1 VSGRV
6 TEIEI
11 GKETGHYGPR
21 QPVMTPK
28 RESVLLNLSW
38 RAFTVWYRDIKVW
51 TKFYKASILGN
62 LGEPLL
68 YLLAMGWGLGRMV
81 GTVDG
86 IPYIEFLAPG
96 LICSAS
102 MYAAT
107 FECTFGSFTRM
118 TRQNTFD
125 AILATPV
132 SLEDIVAGEI
142 LWGATKG
149 FLSGTAMLLVMSL
162 FGLVKSYWAV
172 LTLGLAFLIG
182 LLFASLSM
190 IVTARAAAYDF
201 FSYYFT
207 LAIAPMFLFSGIF
220 FPVTNLPDWAQTF
233 AWFLPLTHGV
243 NISRALFSGD
253 LSLKLLVDLM
263 WLVVFFS
270 VLFVIALRGI
280 RKRMVL

>member
-1 VSGRV
+1 MSEPTAARPMRMRKGER
-6 TEIEI
+6 
-11 GKETGHYGPR
+11 
-21 QPVMTPK
+21 
-28 RESVLLNLSW
+28 LLGNLSH
-38 RAFTVWYRDIKVW
+38 RTAAVWYRDAKVW

-96 LICSAS
+96 LVCSTA

-118 TRQNTFD
+118 TRQNTYD

-132 SLEDIVAGEI
+132 SLEDIIAGEI

-149 FLSGTAMLLVMSL
+149 LLSGTAMLLVMAL
-162 FGLVKSYWAV
+162 FGLVTSFWSV
-172 LTLGLAFLIG
+172 LSLGLVFLIG
-182 LLFASLSM
+182 LLFSSLSM
-190 IVTARAAAYDF
+190 MVTARAPSYDF

-220 FPVTNLPDWAQTF
+220 FPVENLPHWAQTF

-243 NISRALFSGD
+243 SASRALFAGKVSWVIAGD
-253 LSLKLLVDLM
+253 LL
-263 WLVVFFS
+263 WLAAFF
-270 VLFVIALRGI
+270 VITFVIAVRSI
-280 RKRMVL
+280 RKRLIL

>member
-1 VSGRV
+1 M

-11 GKETGHYGPR
+11 GKEMGHSGPM

-28 RESVLLNLSW
+28 REGVLLNLSW
-38 RAFTVWYRDIKVW
+38 RALTVWYRDVKVW

-96 LICSAS
+96 LICSAA

-118 TRQNTFD
+118 TRQSTFD

-172 LTLGLAFLIG
+172 LALGLAFLIG

-243 NISRALFSGD
+243 TASRALFAGKVGWVIAAD
-253 LSLKLLVDLM
+253 LL
-263 WLVVFFS
+263 WLFAFFAIA
-270 VLFVIALRGI
+270 FIIALRTI
-280 RKRMVL
+280 RKRLIL

>member
-1 VSGRV
+1 V

-11 GKETGHYGPR
+11 GKETGHSGPR

-96 LICSAS
+96 LICSTA

-162 FGLVKSYWAV
+162 FGLVKSFWAV
-172 LTLGLAFLIG
+172 LALGLAFLIG

-190 IVTARAAAYDF
+190 IITARAAAYDF

-243 NISRALFSGD
+243 SASRALFAGRIGWSVA
-253 LSLKLLVDLM
+253 VDLL
-263 WLVVFFS
+263 WLAAFFAIAFI
-270 VLFVIALRGI
+270 LALRSI
-280 RKRMVL
+280 RKRLIL

>member
-1 VSGRV
+1 MSEPAVPG
-6 TEIEI
+6 
-11 GKETGHYGPR
+11 
-21 QPVMTPK
+21 QPMMIRK
-28 RESVLLNLSW
+28 GDKLLGNLS
-38 RAFTVWYRDIKVW
+38 RLAAAVWYRDIKVW

-96 LICSAS
+96 LICSAA

-118 TRQNTFD
+118 TRQNTYD

-162 FGLVKSYWAV
+162 FGLVKSFWA
-172 LTLGLAFLIG
+172 LLALGLAFLIG

-190 IVTARAAAYDF
+190 IVTARAPSYDF

-220 FPVTNLPDWAQTF
+220 FPVTNLPGWAQTF

-243 NISRALFSGD
+243 SASRALFAGRMGWVTA
-253 LSLKLLVDLM
+253 VDLL
-263 WLVVFFS
+263 WLVV
-270 VLFVIALRGI
+270 VLALAFVIALRSI
-280 RKRMVL
+280 RKRLIL

>member
-1 VSGRV
+1 MAM
-6 TEIEI
+6 
-11 GKETGHYGPR
+11 KKGPGLMR
-21 QPVMTPK
+21 
-28 RESVLLNLSW
+28 SLSH
-38 RAFTVWYRDIKVW
+38 RTAAVWYRDAKVW

-81 GTVDG
+81 GTVNG

-96 LICSAS
+96 LVCSTA

-107 FECTFGSFTRM
+107 FECTFGAFTRM
-118 TRQNTFD
+118 TRQNTYD

-132 SLEDIVAGEI
+132 SLEDIIAGEI

-149 FLSGTAMLLVMSL
+149 LLSGTAMLIVMAL
-162 FGLVKSYWAV
+162 FGLVTSVWSV
-172 LTLGLAFLIG
+172 LSLGLVFLIG

-190 IVTARAAAYDF
+190 IVTARAPSYDF

-220 FPVTNLPDWAQTF
+220 FPVGNLPDWAQTV

-243 NISRALFSGD
+243 SASRALFAGDVGWVIAGD
-253 LSLKLLVDLM
+253 LLWLLAFVAAT
-263 WLVVFFS
+263 
-270 VLFVIALRGI
+270 FVIALRSI
-280 RKRMVL
+280 RKRLIL

>member
-1 VSGRV
+1 M

-11 GKETGHYGPR
+11 RKEMGHSGPR
-21 QPVMTPK
+21 QPVMETK

-38 RAFTVWYRDIKVW
+38 RAITVWYRDVKVW

-68 YLLAMGWGLGRMV
+68 YLVAMGWGLGRMV

-96 LICSAS
+96 LICSAA

-118 TRQNTFD
+118 TRQSTFD

-172 LTLGLAFLIG
+172 LALGLAFLIG

-207 LAIAPMFLFSGIF
+207 LVIAPMFLFSGIF
-220 FPVTNLPDWAQTF
+220 FPVSNLPDWAQTV

-243 NISRALFSGD
+243 SASRALFSGNVSWVIAGD
-253 LSLKLLVDLM
+253 LL
-263 WLVVFFS
+263 WLAGF
-270 VLFVIALRGI
+270 FVIAFVFALRNI
-280 RKRMVL
+280 RKRLIL

>member
-1 VSGRV
+1 V
-6 TEIEI
+6 TERVPE
-11 GKETGHYGPR
+11 KEMGHSGPR
-21 QPVMTPK
+21 QPVMISK
-28 RESVLLNLSW
+28 REGVLLNLSW
-38 RAFTVWYRDIKVW
+38 RAYTVWYRDIKVW

-81 GTVDG
+81 GTVNG
-86 IPYIEFLAPG
+86 VPYIEFLAPG
-96 LICSAS
+96 LICSAA

-118 TRQNTFD
+118 TRQSTFD

-172 LTLGLAFLIG
+172 LALGLAFLIG

-243 NISRALFSGD
+243 DISRALFSGD
-253 LSLKLLVDLM
+253 VSLKLLGDLV
-263 WLVVFFS
+263 WLLVFFS

-280 RKRMVL
+280 RKRLIL

>member
-1 VSGRV
+1 MS
-6 TEIEI
+6 EPA
-11 GKETGHYGPR
+11 GPIR
-21 QPVMTPK
+21 PMMPRK
-28 RESVLLNLSW
+28 REGLLRGLSW
-38 RAFTVWYRDIKVW
+38 RAATVWYRDIKVW

-96 LICSAS
+96 LICSTA

-118 TRQNTFD
+118 TRQNTYD

-149 FLSGTAMLLVMSL
+149 LLSGTAMLLVMAI
-162 FGLVKSYWAV
+162 FGLVTSFWSV
-172 LTLGLAFLIG
+172 LSLALVFLIG
-182 LLFASLSM
+182 LMFASLSM
-190 IVTARAAAYDF
+190 VVTAKAPSYDF

-220 FPVTNLPDWAQTF
+220 FPVGNLPSWAQTF

-243 NISRALFSGD
+243 SASRALFAGAVSWEIAAD
-253 LSLKLLVDLM
+253 LL
-263 WLVVFFS
+263 WLVVFTAAIFM
-270 VLFVIALRGI
+270 IAIRMI
-280 RKRMVL
+280 RKRLIL

>member
-1 VSGRV
+1 MSEPAVPG
-6 TEIEI
+6 
-11 GKETGHYGPR
+11 
-21 QPVMTPK
+21 QPMMIRK
-28 RESVLLNLSW
+28 GDKLLGNLS
-38 RAFTVWYRDIKVW
+38 RLAAAVWYRDIKVW

-96 LICSAS
+96 LICSAA

-118 TRQNTFD
+118 TRQNTYD

-149 FLSGTAMLLVMSL
+149 FLSGTAMILVMSL
-162 FGLVKSYWAV
+162 FGLVKSFWA
-172 LTLGLAFLIG
+172 LLALGLAFLIG

-190 IVTARAAAYDF
+190 IVTARAPSYDF

-220 FPVTNLPDWAQTF
+220 FPVTNLPGWAQTF

-243 NISRALFSGD
+243 SASRALFAGRMGWVTA
-253 LSLKLLVDLM
+253 VDLL
-263 WLVVFFS
+263 WLVVFFAIA
-270 VLFVIALRGI
+270 FVIALRSI
-280 RKRMVL
+280 RKRLIL

>member
-1 VSGRV
+1 MSEPTVP
-6 TEIEI
+6 
-11 GKETGHYGPR
+11 GKPMAIR
-21 QPVMTPK
+21 K
-28 RESVLLNLSW
+28 RDRLLGNLSR
-38 RAFTVWYRDIKVW
+38 RAVAVWYRDAKVW

-62 LGEPLL
+62 MGEPLL

-86 IPYIEFLAPG
+86 IPYIQFLAPG
-96 LICSAS
+96 LVCSTA

-107 FECTFGSFTRM
+107 FECTFGAFTRM
-118 TRQNTFD
+118 TRQNTYD

-132 SLEDIVAGEI
+132 SLEDIVAGEV

-149 FLSGTAMLLVMSL
+149 LLSGAAMLLVMAL
-162 FGLVKSYWAV
+162 FGLVATPWSV
-172 LTLGLAFLIG
+172 LALGLVFTIG

-190 IVTARAAAYDF
+190 IVTARAPSYDF

-220 FPVTNLPDWAQTF
+220 FPVGNLPDWAQTF

-243 NISRALFSGD
+243 TASRALFTGSFSWSIAAD
-253 LSLKLLVDLM
+253 LL
-263 WLVVFFS
+263 WLAVFTAVV
-270 VLFVIALRGI
+270 FVIAIRSI
-280 RKRMVL
+280 RKRLVL

>member
-1 VSGRV
+1 MTDRDTPRVIGHSG
-6 TEIEI
+6 
-11 GKETGHYGPR
+11 TG
-21 QPVMTPK
+21 QPVMTQK
-28 RESVLLNLSW
+28 RENVMLNLSL
-38 RAFTVWYRDIKVW
+38 RAITVWYRDAKIW
-51 TKFYKASILGN
+51 TKFYNASILGN

-96 LICSAS
+96 LICSTA

-118 TRQNTFD
+118 TRQNTYD

-149 FLSGTAMLLVMSL
+149 FLSGTAMLLVISL
-162 FGLVKSYWAV
+162 FGLVKSFWAV
-172 LTLGLAFLIG
+172 LALGLAFLIG

-190 IVTARAAAYDF
+190 IVSARAASYDF

-243 NISRALFSGD
+243 SASRALFAGNIGWAIAAD
-253 LSLKLLVDLM
+253 LL
-263 WLVVFFS
+263 WLFGFFAVAFVV
-270 VLFVIALRGI
+270 ALRSI
-280 RKRMVL
+280 RKRLIL

>member
-1 VSGRV
+1 MR
-6 TEIEI
+6 ERA
-11 GKETGHYGPR
+11 GPR
-21 QPVMTPK
+21 QPVMA
-28 RESVLLNLSW
+28 RRSSRLLPDLTW
-38 RAFTVWYRDIKVW
+38 RAVTVWYRDARVW
-51 TKFYKASILGN
+51 TTFYKASVIGN

-86 IPYIEFLAPG
+86 VPYIQFLAPG
-96 LICSAS
+96 LVCSTA

-107 FECTFGSFTRM
+107 FECTFGAFTRM
-118 TRQNTFD
+118 TRQHTYN

-132 SLEDIVAGEI
+132 SLDEIVAGEI

-149 FLSGTAMLLVMSL
+149 FLSGAAMLLVMAL
-162 FGLVKSYWAV
+162 FGLVTSLWA
-172 LTLGLAFLIG
+172 LLALALSFLIG
-182 LLFASLSM
+182 LLFSALSM
-190 IVTARAAAYDF
+190 IVTAKSPSYDF

-220 FPVTNLPDWAQTF
+220 FPVGNLPQWAQTV

-243 NISRALFSGD
+243 SASRDLFAGEVGWRIASD
-253 LSLKLLVDLM
+253 TL
-263 WLVVFFS
+263 WLVVFFLAS
-270 VLFVIALRGI
+270 FIVAVREI

>member
-1 VSGRV
+1 MSEPTAAR
-6 TEIEI
+6 
-11 GKETGHYGPR
+11 P
-21 QPVMTPK
+21 MTMRK
-28 RESVLLNLSW
+28 GERLLGNLS
-38 RAFTVWYRDIKVW
+38 RRTVTVWYRDAKVW

-96 LICSAS
+96 LVCSTA

-118 TRQNTFD
+118 TRQNTYD

-132 SLEDIVAGEI
+132 SLEDIIAGEI

-149 FLSGTAMLLVMSL
+149 LLSGAAMLLVMAL
-162 FGLVKSYWAV
+162 FGLVTSIWSA
-172 LTLGLAFLIG
+172 LSLGLVFLIG
-182 LLFASLSM
+182 LLFSSLSM
-190 IVTARAAAYDF
+190 IVTARAPSYDF

-220 FPVTNLPDWAQTF
+220 FPVENLPHWAQTF

-243 NISRALFSGD
+243 SASRALFAGN
-253 LSLKLLVDLM
+253 VG
-263 WLVVFFS
+263 W
-270 VLFVIALRGI
+270 VIAADLLWLFAFFAVSFFIAVRSI
-280 RKRMVL
+280 RKRLIL

>member
-1 VSGRV
+1 MSEPAIPGLPIVIRKGN
-6 TEIEI
+6 
-11 GKETGHYGPR
+11 G
-21 QPVMTPK
+21 
-28 RESVLLNLSW
+28 LLSNLSR
-38 RAFTVWYRDIKVW
+38 RATAVWYRDVKVW

-62 LGEPLL
+62 MGEPLL

-81 GTVDG
+81 GNVDG
-86 IPYIEFLAPG
+86 IPYIQFLAPG
-96 LICSAS
+96 LICSTS

-118 TRQNTFD
+118 TRQKTYD

-149 FLSGTAMLLVMSL
+149 LLSGTAMLLVMSL
-162 FGLVKSYWAV
+162 FGLVTSWWSV
-172 LTLGLAFLIG
+172 LALGLVFLIG

-190 IVTARAAAYDF
+190 IVTARAPAYDF

-220 FPVTNLPDWAQTF
+220 FPVSNLPAWAQAF

-243 NISRALFSGD
+243 SASRALFAGRIGWSVA
-253 LSLKLLVDLM
+253 VDLL
-263 WLVVFFS
+263 WLAAFFAIAFI
-270 VLFVIALRGI
+270 VALRSI
-280 RKRMVL
+280 RKRLIL

>member
-1 VSGRV
+1 MVIRKGER
-6 TEIEI
+6 
-11 GKETGHYGPR
+11 
-21 QPVMTPK
+21 
-28 RESVLLNLSW
+28 LLGNLS
-38 RAFTVWYRDIKVW
+38 RRTASVWYRDAKVW

-62 LGEPLL
+62 MGEPLL

-81 GTVDG
+81 GTVNG

-96 LICSAS
+96 LICSTA

-118 TRQNTFD
+118 TRQNTYD
-125 AILATPV
+125 AIIATPV
-132 SLEDIVAGEI
+132 SLEDVIAGEI

-149 FLSGTAMLLVMSL
+149 LLSGTAMLLVMAL
-162 FGLVKSYWAV
+162 FGLVTSPWAV
-172 LTLGLAFLIG
+172 LALGLAFLIS

-190 IVTARAAAYDF
+190 VVTAKAPSYDF

-220 FPVTNLPDWAQTF
+220 FPVSNLPHWAQTL

-243 NISRALFSGD
+243 SASRALFTGIFNWNIATD
-253 LSLKLLVDLM
+253 LL
-263 WLVVFFS
+263 WLVVFTGGTF
-270 VLFVIALRGI
+270 LIALRSI
-280 RKRMVL
+280 RKRLIL

>member
-1 VSGRV
+1 MARKS
-6 TEIEI
+6 
-11 GKETGHYGPR
+11 Y
-21 QPVMTPK
+21 
-28 RESVLLNLSW
+28 SVLRGLSW
-38 RAFTVWYRDIKVW
+38 RTAAVWYRDAKVW

-62 LGEPLL
+62 LGEPML

-86 IPYIEFLAPG
+86 IPYIQFLAPG
-96 LICSAS
+96 LVCSTA

-118 TRQNTFD
+118 TRQNTYD

-149 FLSGTAMLLVMSL
+149 LLSGTAMLLVMSF
-162 FGLVKSYWAV
+162 FGLVTSIWSV
-172 LTLGLAFLIG
+172 LALGLVFLIG
-182 LLFASLSM
+182 FLFASLS
-190 IVTARAAAYDF
+190 IFVTARAPSYDF

-220 FPVTNLPDWAQTF
+220 FPVSNLPGWAQTF

-243 NISRALFSGD
+243 SASRALFAGEVGWAVAAD
-253 LSLKLLVDLM
+253 LL
-263 WLVVFFS
+263 WLVGFGAVI
-270 VLFVIALRGI
+270 FVIALRSI
-280 RKRMVL
+280 RKRLIL

>member
-1 VSGRV
+1 MARKG
-6 TEIEI
+6 E
-11 GKETGHYGPR
+11 G
-21 QPVMTPK
+21 
-28 RESVLLNLSW
+28 VLRSLSW
-38 RAFTVWYRDIKVW
+38 RTVTVWYRDAKVW

-62 LGEPLL
+62 MGEPLL

-86 IPYIEFLAPG
+86 IPYIQFLAPG
-96 LICSAS
+96 LICSTA

-118 TRQNTFD
+118 TRQNTYD
-125 AILATPV
+125 AIMATPV

-149 FLSGTAMLLVMSL
+149 LLSGTAMLFVMSL
-162 FGLVKSYWAV
+162 FGLVTSFWSV
-172 LTLGLAFLIG
+172 LALGLVFLIG

-190 IVTARAAAYDF
+190 LVTARAPSYDF

-220 FPVTNLPDWAQTF
+220 FPVSNLPHWAQTF

-243 NISRALFSGD
+243 SASRALFTGNMGWGIAGD
-253 LSLKLLVDLM
+253 LL
-263 WLVVFFS
+263 WLAVFTAIIFVV
-270 VLFVIALRGI
+270 ALRSI
-280 RKRMVL
+280 RKRLIL

>member
-1 VSGRV
+1 M

-11 GKETGHYGPR
+11 GKEMGHSGPR

-28 RESVLLNLSW
+28 SESVLLNLSW
-38 RAFTVWYRDIKVW
+38 RAFTVWYRDVKVW

-68 YLLAMGWGLGRMV
+68 YLLAMGWGLWRMV

-96 LICSAS
+96 LICSAA

-172 LTLGLAFLIG
+172 LALGLAFLIG

-220 FPVTNLPDWAQTF
+220 FPITNLPGWAQTF

-243 NISRALFSGD
+243 TASRALFSGNVSWVIAGD
-253 LSLKLLVDLM
+253 LL
-263 WLVVFFS
+263 WLFAFFT
-270 VLFVIALRGI
+270 VAFIIALRSI
-280 RKRMVL
+280 RKRLIL

>member
-1 VSGRV
+1 MSEPAVPGQPMVIRK
-6 TEIEI
+6 
-11 GKETGHYGPR
+11 GTG
-21 QPVMTPK
+21 
-28 RESVLLNLSW
+28 LLRNLS
-38 RAFTVWYRDIKVW
+38 RRSVAVWYRDAKVW

-62 LGEPLL
+62 MGEPLL

-86 IPYIEFLAPG
+86 IPYIQFLAPG
-96 LICSAS
+96 LVCSTA

-118 TRQNTFD
+118 TRQNTYD

-149 FLSGTAMLLVMSL
+149 LLSGAAMLLVMAL
-162 FGLVKSYWAV
+162 FGLVTSVWSV
-172 LTLGLAFLIG
+172 LSLGLVFLIG

-190 IVTARAAAYDF
+190 VVTAKAPSYDF

-220 FPVTNLPDWAQTF
+220 FPVSNLPGWAQTF

-243 NISRALFSGD
+243 TASRALFAGQVDWTIAGD
-253 LSLKLLVDLM
+253 LLWLLA
-263 WLVVFFS
+263 FS
-270 VLFVIALRGI
+270 AATFITALRSI
-280 RKRMVL
+280 RKRLIL

>member
-1 VSGRV
+1 MSEPAATGRPMM
-6 TEIEI
+6 IRK
-11 GKETGHYGPR
+11 GDK
-21 QPVMTPK
+21 
-28 RESVLLNLSW
+28 LLGNLSW
-38 RAFTVWYRDIKVW
+38 RTAAVWYRDAKVW

-81 GTVDG
+81 GNVDG
-86 IPYIEFLAPG
+86 IPYIQFLAPG
-96 LICSAS
+96 LVCSTA

-118 TRQNTFD
+118 TRQNTYD

-142 LWGATKG
+142 LWGASKG
-149 FLSGTAMLLVMSL
+149 LLSGTAMLVVMSL
-162 FGLVKSYWAV
+162 FGLVTSFWSI
-172 LTLGLAFLIG
+172 LALALVFLIG

-190 IVTARAAAYDF
+190 IVTARAPSYDF

-207 LAIAPMFLFSGIF
+207 LVIAPMFLFSGIF
-220 FPVTNLPDWAQTF
+220 FPVSNLPVWAQTF

-243 NISRALFSGD
+243 SASRALFAGNVGWVIAGD
-253 LSLKLLVDLM
+253 LL
-263 WLVVFFS
+263 WLAGFFTIA
-270 VLFVIALRGI
+270 FVIALKSI
-280 RKRMVL
+280 RRRLIL